1 MLNRVEMVIVDIL
14 FPKLKERE
22 DIQYLTLL
30 MSLAVYFLY
39 VLFIRSRMLLS
50 TPSFLWVLLMNMGWI
65 LSNAFL
71 YILQWHYFPFLLM
84 KWIKLSFIVWF
95 FFFNVSWPCIP
106 WINLIQSW
114 FIILFI
120 FTGFNLLILCLRIH
134 IYFHK
139 RYKPLILPPFNVI
152 FRFWCWDYIGL
163 MKQELLSLF
172 GIS

>member
-14 FPKLKERE
+14 FPKLKERG
-22 DIQYLTLL
+22 DIQYLTLC

-84 KWIKLSFIVWF
+84 QWIKLIF
-95 FFFNVSWPCIP
+95 FYCLIFFLNVQLTLHSLDKPYSVMIYYP
-106 WINLIQSW
+106 
-114 FIILFI
+114 F
-120 FTGFNLLILCLRIH
+120 H
-134 IYFHK
+134 IYWIQFANLVFKNSH
-139 RYKPLILPPFNVI
+139 
-152 FRFWCWDYIGL
+152 
-163 MKQELLSLF
+163 LF
-172 GIS
+172 S